1 MQWKGSEEM
10 VAGVFLEFFEGRD
23 RGRKVRRFWLDQVTE
38 KGFEF

>member
-1 MQWKGSEEM
+1 MGLVEM

-23 RGRKVRRFWLDQVTE
+23 LERKVRRFWLDQVIE